1 MKNRI
6 STIALLCGSG
16 LLLAA
21 CGGSDNDTPPTPTPD
36 TAKVSFAVSD
46 APVDSAEKVVVAF
59 DKIELVRAGQDNII
73 LEVSGPN
80 GEDYRQL
87 DLLEYQGSDSALIL
101 SDAEL
106 EVGTYSELILHVLDE
121 SVGSDLSYVI
131 DETGQVPLKQPSNK
145 LRLGSFEVGS
155 AGVQRFTIEFDLR
168 RSLVENQNGQRY
180 NLKPHGVTIVD
191 NATVASLSGQ
201 VDINL
206 FNAGECAAD
215 SGNFVYLYPG
225 HDLDPALLTDN
236 LDPDVNQ
243 NAVPEGAVVPY
254 NSVEVEY
261 EVGNFGKY
269 AFGFIPAGDYTVA
282 FSCSAENDDPEQY
295 DGLIIPNP
303 APQLHQVTLSNQ
315 TDTVQDFNAVVAQ

>member
-1 MKNRI
+1 MNHSI

-16 LLLAA
+16 LLLTA
-21 CGGSDNDTPPTPTPD
+21 CGGSDNDTPPTPTPN

-59 DKIELVRAGQDNII
+59 DKIELVREGQDNIL

-106 EVGTYSELILHVLDE
+106 EVGTYSQLILHVDDTSAE
-121 SVGSDLSYVI
+121 LSYVI
-131 DETGQVPLKQPSNK
+131 DETGQVELKQPSDK
-145 LRLGSFEVGS
+145 LRLGSFEVDS
-155 AGVQRFTIEFDLR
+155 TGVQRFTIEFDLR
-168 RSLVENQNGQRY
+168 RSLVENKNGQRY
-180 NLKPHGVTIVD
+180 NLKPHGVSIVN
-191 NATVASLSGQ
+191 NATVASLSGE

-261 EVGNFGKY
+261 EAGNFGKY

-282 FSCSAENDDPEQY
+282 FSCSAENDNPEQY
-295 DGLIIPNP
+295 DGLVIPNP

>member
-16 LLLAA
+16 LLLTA
-21 CGGSDNDTPPTPTPD
+21 CGGSDNDTPPTPTPN

-59 DKIELVRAGQDNII
+59 DKIELVREGQDNIL

-106 EVGTYSELILHVLDE
+106 EVGTYSQLILHVDDTSAE
-121 SVGSDLSYVI
+121 LSYVI
-131 DETGQVPLKQPSNK
+131 DETGQVELKQPSDK
-145 LRLGSFEVGS
+145 LRLGSFEVDS
-155 AGVQRFTIEFDLR
+155 TGVQRFTIEFDLR
-168 RSLVENQNGQRY
+168 RSLVENKNGQRY
-180 NLKPHGVTIVD
+180 NLKPHGVSIVN
-191 NATVASLSGQ
+191 NATVASLSGE

-261 EVGNFGKY
+261 EAGNFGKY

-295 DGLIIPNP
+295 DGLVIPNP

>member
-1 MKNRI
+1 MNHSI

-16 LLLAA
+16 LLLTA
-21 CGGSDNDTPPTPTPD
+21 CGGSDNDTPPTPTPN

-59 DKIELVRAGQDNII
+59 DKIELVREGQDNIL

-80 GEDYRQL
+80 GENYRQL

-106 EVGTYSELILHVLDE
+106 EVGTYSQLILHVDDTSAE
-121 SVGSDLSYVI
+121 LSYVI
-131 DETGQVPLKQPSNK
+131 DETGQVELKQPSDK
-145 LRLGSFEVGS
+145 LRLGSFEVDS
-155 AGVQRFTIEFDLR
+155 TGVQRFTIEFDLR
-168 RSLVENQNGQRY
+168 RSLVENKNGQRY
-180 NLKPHGVTIVD
+180 NLKPHGVSIVN
-191 NATVASLSGQ
+191 NATVASLSGE

-261 EVGNFGKY
+261 EAGNFGKY

-295 DGLIIPNP
+295 DGLVIPNP
-303 APQLHQVTLSNQ
+303 APQLHQVTLNNQ

>member
-1 MKNRI
+1 MNHSI

-16 LLLAA
+16 LLLTA
-21 CGGSDNDTPPTPTPD
+21 CGGSDNDTPPTPTPN

-59 DKIELVRAGQDNII
+59 DKIELVREGQDNIL

-106 EVGTYSELILHVLDE
+106 EVGTYSQLILHVDDTSAE
-121 SVGSDLSYVI
+121 LSYVI
-131 DETGQVPLKQPSNK
+131 DETGQVELKQPSDK
-145 LRLGSFEVGS
+145 LRLGSFEVDS
-155 AGVQRFTIEFDLR
+155 TGVQRFTIEFDLR
-168 RSLVENQNGQRY
+168 RSLVENKNGQRY
-180 NLKPHGVTIVD
+180 NLKPHGVSIVN
-191 NATVASLSGQ
+191 NATVASLSGE

-243 NAVPEGAVVPY
+243 NAVPEGGVVPY

-261 EVGNFGKY
+261 EAGNFGKY

-295 DGLIIPNP
+295 DGLVIPNP

>member
-59 DKIELVRAGQDNII
+59 DKIELVREGQDNII
-73 LEVSGPN
+73 LEVSGAN

-106 EVGTYSELILHVLDE
+106 EVGTYSQLILHVNDTSAE
-121 SVGSDLSYVI
+121 LSYVI
-131 DETGQVPLKQPSNK
+131 DETGQVELKQPSNK
-145 LRLGSFEVGS
+145 LRLGSFEVDS
-155 AGVQRFTIEFDLR
+155 SGVQRFTIEFDLR
-168 RSLVENQNGQRY
+168 RSLVENRNGQRY
-180 NLKPHGVTIVD
+180 NLKPHGVSIVN
-191 NATVASLSGQ
+191 NATVASLSGE

-225 HDLDPALLTDN
+225 HDLDPTLLTDN

-254 NSVEVEY
+254 NSVEVKY
-261 EVGNFGKY
+261 EAGNFGKY

-303 APQLHQVTLSNQ
+303 APQLHQVSLSNQ
-315 TDTVQDFNAVVAQ
+315 TDAVQDFNAVVAQ

>member
-1 MKNRI
+1 MNHSI
-6 STIALLCGSG
+6 SSIALLCGSG

-21 CGGSDNDTPPTPTPD
+21 CGGSDNDTPPTPTPN

-59 DKIELVRAGQDNII
+59 DKIELVRAGQDNIL

-106 EVGTYSELILHVLDE
+106 EVGTYSQLILHVDDTSAE
-121 SVGSDLSYVI
+121 LSYVI
-131 DETGQVPLKQPSNK
+131 DETGQVELKQPSDK
-145 LRLGSFEVGS
+145 LRLGSFEVDS
-155 AGVQRFTIEFDLR
+155 TGVQRFTIEFDLR
-168 RSLVENQNGQRY
+168 RSLVENKNGQRY
-180 NLKPHGVTIVD
+180 NLKPHGVSIVN
-191 NATVASLSGQ
+191 NATVASLSGE

-225 HDLDPALLTDN
+225 HDLDPTLLTDN

-261 EVGNFGKY
+261 EAGNFGKY

-295 DGLIIPNP
+295 DGLVIPNP